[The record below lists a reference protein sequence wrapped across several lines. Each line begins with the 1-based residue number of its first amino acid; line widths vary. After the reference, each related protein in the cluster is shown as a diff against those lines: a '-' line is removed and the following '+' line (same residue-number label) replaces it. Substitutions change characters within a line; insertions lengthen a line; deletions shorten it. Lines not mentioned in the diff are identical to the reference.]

1 MSLLKNFFDLFK
13 SNTTKKPWLSYYSR
27 KERKIKF
34 TNKSI
39 YNYLYSNVC
48 DSLEYYAI
56 NYFGNR
62 ITYNDFFKEID
73 RVSKALV
80 SLDVKKGDIVTI
92 CMPNTPQALATFYAC
107 NKIGAVS
114 DMIHPL
120 SASNEIKNYLNE
132 SKSKILFLYDDC
144 YEKIIEIID
153 DTYVEKTI
161 MLSVKDSM
169 PKLLKLGY
177 TLTQDFRIIKPSK
190 RDNNYIKWNDFLNLS
205 YKINNIEEVK
215 VSPKDLAVILHS
227 GGTTGTPKGIMI
239 SNYSFN
245 ALAQQGGVAVF
256 NSRPKDKI
264 LTILPIFHGFGLCI
278 CCHCPL
284 TLKVEIILMPQFDNK
299 RFYNNIQKYHPN
311 IIAGVPTIFDG
322 MVTNELYKD
331 VDLSNLKYMISGG
344 DNLSIA
350 MEDRINEFLEN
361 HNAKIKIS
369 KGYGMTESVAAAAYT
384 FDGTN
389 EKGSIGI
396 PMVGNE
402 LCICDPNTTKKLSF
416 DKEGEICITG
426 PTLMMGY
433 LNNKEE
439 TRKVLKKH
447 PDGKTWLHTGDLG
460 YIKKNGIIY
469 FTQRLKRM
477 IVSSGF
483 NVYPS
488 VVESVIRKNNNV
500 KDCVVIGVPH
510 KYKVQVAKAFII
522 LKDNDDDNF
531 ITLNS
536 IKKTCR
542 ENLSEYSIPKYF
554 EFVNEFPKTIMAK
567 VDYKKLEE
575 IEKEKYNDKIK
586 KENNNEQR

>member
-1 MSLLKNFFDLFK
+1 MSLFNGFLDLFK
-13 SNTTKKPWLSYYSR
+13 TNTIKKPWLSYYSR

-39 YNYLYSNVC
+39 YNYLYSNVS
-48 DSLEYYAI
+48 DSLEYNAI

-73 RVSKALV
+73 KVSK
-80 SLDVKKGDIVTI
+80 SLIYLNVKKGDIVTI

-120 SASNEIKNYLNE
+120 SASNEIKNYLLE

-144 YEKIIEIID
+144 YEKIIDIID
-153 DTYVEKTI
+153 DTYVEKTVL
-161 MLSVKDSM
+161 LSVKDSM

-177 TLTQDFRIIKPSK
+177 TLTQDFKIIKPSK
-190 RDNNYIKWNDFLNLS
+190 KDDNYLRWTDFISLS
-205 YKINNIEEVK
+205 YKVNETINVK
-215 VSPKDLAVILHS
+215 VMPKDLAVILHS

-264 LTILPIFHGFGLCI
+264 LTILPIFHGFGLCV

-284 TLKVEIILMPQFDNK
+284 TLKIELILMPQFDNK

-311 IIAGVPTIFDG
+311 IIAGVPTIFDA
-322 MVTNELYKD
+322 MVTNDLYKD
-331 VDLSNLKYMISGG
+331 VDFSNLKYMISGG
-344 DNLSIA
+344 DYLTVK
-350 MEDRINEFLEN
+350 MEDRINDFLKK
-361 HNAKIKIS
+361 HKASISIS
-369 KGYGMTESVAAAAYT
+369 KGYGMTECVAAAAYT
-384 FDGTN
+384 FEGTN

-402 LCICDPNTTKKLSF
+402 FCICNPNSTKKLPF
-416 DKEGEICITG
+416 DTEGEICITG
-426 PTLMMGY
+426 PTIMMGY
-433 LNNKEE
+433 LNDKNE
-439 TRKVLKKH
+439 TRNVLKKH
-447 PDGKTWLHTGDLG
+447 SDGKIWLHTGDLG
-460 YIKKNGIIY
+460 YINKNGIIY

-488 VVESVIRKNNNV
+488 IIEQVILKNSNV
-500 KDCVVIGVPH
+500 KSCCVIGVPH

-522 LKDNDDDNF
+522 LNDKVDDSF
-531 ITLNS
+531 KTLSS

-542 ENLSEYSIPKYF
+542 DNLAEYSVPKYF
-554 EFVNEFPKTIMAK
+554 EFMQSFPKTIMGK
-567 VDYKKLEE
+567 VDYKKLEL
-575 IEKEKYNDKIK
+575 IEKEKYEK
-586 KENNNEQR
+586 KLSEENNNE